1 MKREIEFKG
10 IKTDGNKAISE
21 YTYVRADEQS
31 VKAVLSSSGGNK
43 GNYNI
48 SIWVGNKGDKP
59 TLEITYPKD
68 GLEANVTENFKKAKE
83 LVMPASDFLEL
94 ISSKVNVIEVIDNT
108 LIIRSAK
115 KALASDINAIH
126 TFKDVEMNF

>member
-10 IKTDGNKAISE
+10 IKNNSSGFISE
-21 YTYVRADEQS
+21 YVYIRADEQS

-108 LIIRSAK
+108 LIVRSAK

>member
-10 IKTDGNKAISE
+10 IKNNSSGFISE
-21 YTYVRADEQS
+21 YVYIRADEQS